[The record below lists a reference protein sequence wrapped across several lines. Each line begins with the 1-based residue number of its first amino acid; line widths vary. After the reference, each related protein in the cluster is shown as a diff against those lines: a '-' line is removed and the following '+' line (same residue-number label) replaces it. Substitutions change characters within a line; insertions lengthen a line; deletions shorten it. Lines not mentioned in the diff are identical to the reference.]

1 MAEFQRYQEAPQF
14 NPMAIV
20 EAGERVQKQ
29 GQQIV
34 DALQTYQGQTVQR
47 DQNRIEDA
55 RFNQSAEVLKAFGSL
70 SQTAA
75 DTVKTIEQ
83 QNAKNREIDAQWRAL
98 YGAEE
103 IPAEEGAVLEAGQRQ
118 QMTAGAAANR
128 LEAEGDEL
136 GAQALRQDLNRIGQ
150 GVADEKALLMDARTA
165 YPSEVLTII
174 NSDPEL
180 AKLYN
185 SNPAQA
191 LQLATRKFI
200 ENRGLQYTTKT
211 QFVNT
216 LAQTIRQTNSY
227 LAQGQTTAL
236 IKEQQGNRRAE
247 TLSNVYYTGQ
257 ITTPDTAAIDF
268 QMLSR
273 QLLEDN
279 NGILTRG
286 AANREAAKA
295 LLAGAASV
303 SDDQIDVVAA
313 IPVNPAQPNTTV
325 GRTYATDVQTAREN
339 YQLLRGKQQRAFRQE
354 TESTLIQAI
363 SDENL
368 DPATRAARIEQ
379 AAQILEA
386 QGDFIGAEA
395 LRQKTGSYAVDP
407 QANRNFVTQQQ
418 QIAAGDIVPTDQQL
432 NEQVASGQ
440 LSPTAANS
448 LRTQRDQR
456 FKEVRE
462 TSKAV
467 VNSNLSRVNSQLKIV
482 SRQEFDPT
490 TGSFR
495 VSASGQSPL
504 DKGVTKAF
512 YNDYKAALQQDLRD
526 YSLTLDPND
535 PVSVNDEKLRQRA
548 DQFYQNETQS
558 PGGRFWMGGL
568 FTMPAKVDPGTDE
581 FEQIANAGRSY
592 GSQGLEPV
600 RQGATDWSADWD
612 PGEGVNSRIAQ
623 NFKPGDILYTQQE
636 AERAQAQITNDSAN
650 FPTSVIQAAQDL
662 NMNPLDFL
670 NTQLTFYGYN
680 ELTGGKFPSASAGDP
695 AKPTFVTEQGRS
707 ALSQALTA
715 GYSTRGS
722 ALLAALVIQGSREN
736 LTDGFFGLGRQ
747 GQSMITEGWIE
758 RMTTSL
764 TLEEQKLITNPNAT
778 DRQIF
783 TLIPGEDRAEVEA
796 IYKKLMQLVGY

>member
-118 QMTAGAAANR
+118 QMTAGAAANQ

-418 QIAAGDIVPTDQQL
+418 QIAAGEIVPTDQQL

-456 FKEVRE
+456 FKEVTT

-467 VNSNLSRVNSQLKIV
+467 TNSSLARVNSQLLIV
-482 SRQEFDPT
+482 TRQQFDPT
-490 TGSFR
+490 TGSFNIK
-495 VSASGQSPL
+495 GDDSPL
-504 DKGVTKAF
+504 TKGVTKAF
-512 YNDYKAALQQDLRD
+512 YNDYKAALQQELRD

-535 PVSVNDEKLRQRA
+535 SVSENERKLRERA
-548 DQFYQNETQS
+548 EQFYDRETQT

-568 FTMPAKVDPGTDE
+568 FTMSEEPGPGTPK

-600 RQGATDWSADWD
+600 RQGATDWSADWN

-636 AERAQAQITNDSAN
+636 AEAAQAQITADDKN

-707 ALSQALTA
+707 ALSEALTA

-722 ALLAALVIQGSREN
+722 ALFAAVIVYRSRKN

-747 GQSMITEGWIE
+747 GQSLIKEGWIE
-758 RMTTSL
+758 DVTSTL
-764 TLEEQKLITNPNAT
+764 TPEEQKLVTNPNAT

-783 TLIPGEDRAEVEA
+783 GLIPEEDRAEVES

>member
-185 SNPAQA
+185 SNPSQA

-325 GRTYATDVQTAREN
+325 GRTYATDVQTAR
-339 YQLLRGKQQRAFRQE
+339 
-354 TESTLIQAI
+354 STL
-363 SDENL
+363 
-368 DPATRAARIEQ
+368 R
-379 AAQILEA
+379 
-386 QGDFIGAEA
+386 
-395 LRQKTGSYAVDP
+395 
-407 QANRNFVTQQQ
+407 
-418 QIAAGDIVPTDQQL
+418 
-432 NEQVASGQ
+432 
-440 LSPTAANS
+440 
-448 LRTQRDQR
+448 
-456 FKEVRE
+456 
-462 TSKAV
+462 
-467 VNSNLSRVNSQLKIV
+467 
-482 SRQEFDPT
+482 
-490 TGSFR
+490 
-495 VSASGQSPL
+495 
-504 DKGVTKAF
+504 
-512 YNDYKAALQQDLRD
+512 
-526 YSLTLDPND
+526 
-535 PVSVNDEKLRQRA
+535 
-548 DQFYQNETQS
+548 
-558 PGGRFWMGGL
+558 
-568 FTMPAKVDPGTDE
+568 
-581 FEQIANAGRSY
+581 
-592 GSQGLEPV
+592 
-600 RQGATDWSADWD
+600 
-612 PGEGVNSRIAQ
+612 
-623 NFKPGDILYTQQE
+623 
-636 AERAQAQITNDSAN
+636 
-650 FPTSVIQAAQDL
+650 
-662 NMNPLDFL
+662 
-670 NTQLTFYGYN
+670 
-680 ELTGGKFPSASAGDP
+680 
-695 AKPTFVTEQGRS
+695 
-707 ALSQALTA
+707 
-715 GYSTRGS
+715 
-722 ALLAALVIQGSREN
+722 
-736 LTDGFFGLGRQ
+736 
-747 GQSMITEGWIE
+747 
-758 RMTTSL
+758 
-764 TLEEQKLITNPNAT
+764 
-778 DRQIF
+778 
-783 TLIPGEDRAEVEA
+783 
-796 IYKKLMQLVGY
+796 